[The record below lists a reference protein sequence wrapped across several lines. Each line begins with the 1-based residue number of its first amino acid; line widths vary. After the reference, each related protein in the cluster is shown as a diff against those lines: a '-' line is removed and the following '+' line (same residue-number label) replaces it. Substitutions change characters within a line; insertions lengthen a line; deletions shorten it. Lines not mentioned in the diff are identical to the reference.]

1 MKHSVLQSGDALLA
15 QTAVNTND
23 IYGATADV
31 LEAQLNQE
39 TGCHVVKDYSKNGDP
54 DCQYVMVFEDK
65 IAPLN
70 QLAANCVPATICEPD
85 VVGMTKGKIAT
96 YGVVMQVL
104 QKNLGQLIWLGQ
116 GDPATCLQRMTEV
129 RSTVV
134 WAVPCCCSFWQ
145 GSSYELSQLCIR
157 HAELT

>member
-1 MKHSVLQSGDALLA
+1 MKHPVLQSGDALLA

-104 QKNLGQLIWLGQ
+104 QKNLGQLVWLGQ

-134 WAVPCCCSFWQ
+134 WTVPCCCSFW
-145 GSSYELSQLCIR
+145 
-157 HAELT
+157 